1 MLTLSQCGTQFY
13 FAMSAK
19 NSRQTL
25 ILFDT
30 SGQPRVKTSVVFE
43 IPLISKGLGWYFDK
57 IFIMCP
63 KTQHLELQLI
73 TLKNYETFFG
83 GFAKGQ

>member
-1 MLTLSQCGTQFY
+1 MLKNFLHLATGVVLS
-13 FAMSAK
+13 
-19 NSRQTL
+19 
-25 ILFDT
+25 
-30 SGQPRVKTSVVFE
+30 V
-43 IPLISKGLGWYFDK
+43 LGWYFDK